1 MKIET
6 GKLRYLM
13 AVKRLRATPLFG
25 GVVSVLLFALLS
37 VPTMAL
43 DQTDAVNLPH
53 VNDDARDNFNN
64 YIYSPK
70 NRAFAIGPGG
80 YWAWSNG
87 VATPEA
93 AAKQAV
99 ADCEKASAGYP
110 CIVYALN
117 DEIVFDEPAWNTLW
131 RPYSTRKGAQA
142 AKEGTGRGMRFYDL
156 RFRTEKGAVRKLS
169 DYRGKVKIVHFWGS
183 WCPPCMR
190 ELPDLQAF
198 YQSMDKSMRQN
209 VELVMLQVR
218 EPLSQSAKWLNHN
231 ELKGLPLFD
240 SGMKSA
246 LDTEFQLAN
255 GQKLPDRDIAFVFPT
270 TYILDK
276 NGVVLFRRFGPI
288 RDWSE
293 YRGLIADAAGLK

>member
-1 MKIET
+1 MET
-6 GKLRYLM
+6 GKLQQFL
-13 AVKRLRATPLFG
+13 AVKRRRAAPLLRGA
-25 GVVSVLLFALLS
+25 VSILLLAILPVPVL
-37 VPTMAL
+37 AL
-43 DQTDAVNLPH
+43 DQTDAINLPH

-80 YWAWSNG
+80 FWAWSNG

-99 ADCEKASAGYP
+99 TDCESASNGQR
-110 CIVYALN
+110 CVVYALN
-117 DEIVFDEPAWNTLW
+117 DDVVFDESVWNTLW
-131 RPYSTRKGAQA
+131 RPYSTHQDAARAQ
-142 AKEGTGRGMRFYDL
+142 EGSKQGMRFYDL
-156 RFRTEKGAVRKLS
+156 SFKTEKGLARKLS
-169 DYRGKVKIVHFWGS
+169 DFRGKVKIVHFWGS

-190 ELPDLQAF
+190 ELPDLRKF
-198 YQSMDKSMRQN
+198 YQSMDKSMRQR

-218 EPLSQSAKWLNHN
+218 EPLSQSEKWLKHN
-231 ELKGLPLFD
+231 ELQGLPLFD

-255 GQKLPDRDIAFVFPT
+255 GKKLPDRDIAFVFPT
-270 TYILDK
+270 TYVLDK

-288 RDWSE
+288 RDWNE
-293 YRGLIADAAGLK
+293 YRGLIADAANHK

>member
-1 MKIET
+1 MKS
-6 GKLRYLM
+6 GKLLKTT
-13 AVKRLRATPLFG
+13 AVERRKAAPLLWG
-25 GVVSVLLFALLS
+25 AVSFLLFSLLS
-37 VPTMAL
+37 VPAIAL

-80 YWAWSNG
+80 FWAWSNG

-93 AAKQAV
+93 AAKQAI
-99 ADCEKASAGYP
+99 ADCETASAGYK

-117 DEIVFDEPAWNTLW
+117 DEIVFDESVWNTLW
-131 RPYSTRKGAQA
+131 RPYSTRQGALSAQ
-142 AKEGTGRGMRFYDL
+142 EGTGRGMRFYDL
-156 RFRTEKGAVRKLS
+156 RFSTEKGAPRKLS

-190 ELPDLQAF
+190 ELPDLRKF
-198 YQSMDKSMRQN
+198 YQSMDRNMKRN

-218 EPLSQSAKWLNHN
+218 EPLSQSEKWLKHN

-246 LDTEFQLAN
+246 LDTEFQLGN
-255 GQKLPDRDIAFVFPT
+255 GKKLPDRDIAFVFPT

-293 YRGLIADAAGLK
+293 YRGLIADAADQK